1 MAGTNKII
9 NLSLPNNYRNY
20 ITNNDGT
27 PFDTPEDLISFK
39 PTGDLGDF
47 AQVISTQ
54 SFWMWHPGSN
64 SWVNTDSGFGGSNG
78 SSVWENILNKPS
90 VFPPS
95 QHNHP
100 ISDIINLS
108 SNLSQIQNDAKSYT
122 DTKVAEESIIL
133 KAYSDARASSAEQ
146 NAKNY
151 ADTTIQNATTGINP
165 NNLDKT
171 GAQDNYVLMIGDGQA
186 YWGVPRLTSTT
197 YIVPTEDFDTALRN
211 AINNAV
217 AGDTLDFTGWTG
229 THFINSA
236 NGVVNINKPLT
247 LLFGT
252 VTIKFKA
259 RGRTSHMFYITSSGV
274 RIIGYGRSSNINDLS
289 GPTKF
294 VMEIEP
300 GFTNGGYHIKT
311 WKASALR
318 FEGFDLLGIRSN
330 YNEIEGTFTGAG
342 GIFIEKENPDLTS
355 SGNNVNNLIINNV
368 YIQGTVAHGI
378 YVDTPIISRIT
389 NVRVSQAGRH
399 GIFIKGGT
407 SIVIDATYVSSA
419 HLAAFCLYGVSY
431 SSIIASAAENA
442 GVGYWIRSCSAVNL
456 FGSGAENCINK
467 GSGNQVFGTGL
478 NNSGILNYNGTII
491 DDCSA
496 DYRDIFRGTSYV
508 ISGGRN
514 ILLNG
519 PYSINASL
527 VGEAGT
533 TSSLAAHF
541 RIMGNARYIQILSPR
556 CAMSSGNTFAGRFD
570 LRVENVGV
578 DYPRDCTIDFNP
590 YVDGSVVPASGKPYV
605 TEINADGEN
614 CPVYN
619 VGINTQLRWG
629 NTKWCFEKLFTPASN
644 MSFDVSSYDLFKA
657 NNFTSMTGNY
667 SYQFINPIKDK
678 TIMIHLPP
686 LGTAVISW
694 IGYVYVLSGVLS
706 TTAQNI
712 VYVHCVSELNGGMY
726 FITFSQPTPI
736 NS

>member
-1 MAGTNKII
+1 MAGTNRII
-9 NLSLPNNYRNY
+9 NLSLTNYYRNY
-20 ITNNDGT
+20 ITKTDGT
-27 PFDTPEDLISFK
+27 PFNTPDELVAFRPIGE
-39 PTGDLGDF
+39 PGDF

-54 SFWMWHPGSN
+54 SFWMWHPGAS
-64 SWVNTDSGFGGSNG
+64 SWVNTDSGSSGNNG
-78 SSVWENILNKPS
+78 TTYWSDILNKPS
-90 VFPPS
+90 EFPPS

-100 ISDIINLS
+100 ISDITDLAS
-108 SNLSQIQNDAKSYT
+108 SLIQIIDDTKEYADNKISSESLILKDYADAKAN
-122 DTKVAEESIIL
+122 V
-133 KAYSDARASSAEQ
+133 AEQ

-151 ADTTIQNATTGINP
+151 ADIAVQNATDNIDP
-165 NNLDKT
+165 NKLDKT
-171 GAQDNYVLMIGDGQA
+171 GALENYVLMIGDGQA
-186 YWGVPRLTSTT
+186 YWGVPRLTSAT
-197 YIVPTEDFDTALRN
+197 YIVPTGSFDTALRN

-217 AGDTLDFTGWTG
+217 AGDVLDFTGWTG
-229 THFINSA
+229 THFIDST
-236 NGVVNINKPLT
+236 NGTVNINKPLT

-252 VTIKFKA
+252 VTIKFRA
-259 RGRTSHMFYITSSGV
+259 RGRTSHMFYITSSSV
-274 RIIGYGRSSNINDLS
+274 RIIGYGRSPNVNDLS

-294 VMEIEP
+294 VMEIDT

-318 FEGFDLLGIRSN
+318 FDGFDLIGVRSN
-330 YNEIEGTFTGAG
+330 YNEVEGTFTGAG
-342 GIFIEKENPDLTS
+342 GIFIEKENPDQVS

-419 HLAAFCLYGVSY
+419 HLAGFCLYGVSY

-478 NNSGILNYNGTII
+478 NNSGILNYNGTVI

-496 DYRDIFRGTSYV
+496 DYRDIFRGTSYI

-533 TSSLAAHF
+533 TSVLSAHF
-541 RIMGNARYIQILSPR
+541 RIMSNARYIQILSPR
-556 CAMSSGNTFAGRFD
+556 CAMSTGNTFAGRFD
-570 LRVENVGV
+570 LRIENVGT

-590 YVDGSVVPASGKPYV
+590 YVDGSVVPAFGKPYV

-619 VGINTQLRWG
+619 VGVNTQLRWG
-629 NTKWCFEKLFTPASN
+629 NTKWCFEKLFAPTSN
-644 MSFDVSSYDLFKA
+644 MSFDVSSYDLFRA
-657 NNFTSMTGNY
+657 DNFTAMTGNY
-667 SYQFINPIKDK
+667 SYQFTNPIKDK
-678 TIMIHLPP
+678 TVMIYLPP

-694 IGYVYVLSGVLS
+694 IGNIYVLSGVLS

-712 VYVHCVSELNGGMY
+712 VYVHCVSELNGGVY